1 MKSFIKR
8 CLIAVMIPALLV
20 GMTVFSAGA
29 VAEEEVIL
37 SVTAEDIDTFGFRGA
52 VQSALDEAAQTA
64 TAELPYTVTV
74 PEGEY
79 DLSYVLRVYSNT
91 TLDLRGVT
99 LKRSGAGAG
108 NMLRV
113 GDEDGVNTGV
123 TGYAYEN
130 VRVFGGTFDGNF
142 GENTIIKAFH
152 TKNFTMDDVTVL
164 NEKEGHMTEF
174 AGVDGLTIRGCIFQ
188 DQRLTPGNYGYE
200 AIQLDVLHPFHITN
214 GRCEDLPVSNVL
226 IEDCMFADMPRAIGS
241 HTAVHNRPHNNITIR
256 GNVFNDMSSIAI
268 QGLNWTN
275 VTITKNAINNA
286 PRGITL
292 YSEPGGCTYLSSK
305 LAQKGGTQSH
315 VTDAYQAPGKAN
327 ITINYNILI
336 DIGTSDDKYAS
347 YSSQGIAVLG
357 EKLTAR
363 SPVDSGDESGGLP
376 AGDYYIDGANI
387 HANFIDVRGNGI
399 RLEDV
404 RNASVASN
412 EIVCSKN
419 TVHKDN
425 YYGVVVRGNASASTV
440 SYNTIMGA
448 EVNGIQLDGTK
459 GGSVTKVRFNR
470 ISNCGKYGIG
480 VYDMSIDKIEDNDIM
495 GTKNIGLFANGSK
508 INYLR
513 WNRIRNCSDAGI
525 WLTSTTT
532 ATTVKSNTT
541 VSCDDSNS
549 FGKNTAQ
556 SHYSS
561 SSALTTFYL
570 PWDTTDKV
578 GAKMGVGSMFHI
590 APDVRPTNAIA
601 TFTYSSSDE
610 EVVTVDQGGMVYA
623 VGEGQ
628 ATITVKSDNNIT
640 KKYVITVEGDGGV
653 SHLTAKPS
661 APVIILGDADGNGT
675 VESADSAM
683 LMRRIVY
690 IDTPCDDAT
699 LSRGNVNGDL
709 SLDVM
714 DVTYIQRYLANIDTP
729 YEIGKRIK

>member
-1 MKSFIKR
+1 MKSFFKR

-20 GMTVFSAGA
+20 GMTVFSADA
-29 VAEEEVIL
+29 VAEEEVVL
-37 SVTAEDIDTFGFRGA
+37 SVTVEDIDTFGFRGA
-52 VQSALDEAAQTA
+52 VQSALDEAAQNA
-64 TAELPYTVTV
+64 TAELPYTVIV

-79 DLSYVLRVYSNT
+79 DLSYVLHVYSNT

-214 GRCEDLPVSNVL
+214 GRCEDLPMTNVL
-226 IEDCMFADMPRAIGS
+226 IENCMFADMPRAIGS

-275 VTITKNAINNA
+275 VTITKNVINNA

-448 EVNGIQLDGTK
+448 EVNGIQLDGTN

-495 GTKNIGLFANGSK
+495 GTKNIGLFADGSK

-513 WNRIRNCSDAGI
+513 WNRIRNCSDSGI

-541 VSCDDSNS
+541 VSCADSNS

-590 APDVRPTNAIA
+590 APDVRPTNAVA

-610 EVVTVDQGGMVYA
+610 KVVTVDQGGMVYA

-640 KKYVITVEGDGGV
+640 KKYVITVEGDGGIT
-653 SHLTAKPS
+653 HLTAKPS

-699 LSRGNVNGDL
+699 LLRGNVNGDL

-714 DVTYIQRYLANIDTP
+714 DVTYIQHWLANIDTP
-729 YEIGKRIK
+729 YDIGKQVK